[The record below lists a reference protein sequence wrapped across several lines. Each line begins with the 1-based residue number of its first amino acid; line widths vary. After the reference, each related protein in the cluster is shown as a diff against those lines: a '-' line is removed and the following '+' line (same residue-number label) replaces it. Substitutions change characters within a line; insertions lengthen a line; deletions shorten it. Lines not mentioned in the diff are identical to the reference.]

1 MIIQN
6 LDTLFLKV
14 TSETKEIFL
23 PKERFLNDR
32 KVNYLIPCF
41 QDLNS
46 TDGIHTFN
54 GVPLLD
60 DSFRDHIYIDVYEK
74 GKDYKTKNL
83 NCAFIDPENN
93 KRFAFDVVLDFDLSV
108 VKLKTTPLANSYL
121 AMCAIY
127 TADANKIPT
136 PTNNSL
142 TLIAPPTT
150 QASKIKLV
158 DIGGYKLDAQL
169 IKKIEC
175 VNSEDVYIT
184 IRTKNNEN
192 NINDMPLYLLDSN
205 RQFSDNN
212 IYFDSLWIDWDN
224 SYLTVTASKATETI
238 LTFKY

>member
-14 TSETKEIFL
+14 TSETTEIFL
-23 PKERFLNDR
+23 PKERFLTDR
-32 KVNYLIPCF
+32 KVNYFIPCF

-46 TDGIHTFN
+46 TAGIHTFN
-54 GVPLLD
+54 GVQLLD
-60 DSFRDHIYIDVYEK
+60 DSFRDIIYFDAYEK

-83 NCAFIDPENN
+83 NCGFIDDRNN

-108 VKLKTTPLANSYL
+108 LKLKSQPLSNKYL
-121 AMCAIY
+121 ALCAVY
-127 TADANKIPT
+127 TADANKIAT
-136 PTNNSL
+136 PTSNSL

-150 QASKIKLV
+150 PGKIKLV

-175 VNSEDVYIT
+175 INSEDVYLT
-184 IRTKNNEN
+184 IRTKNNDN
-192 NINDMPLYLLDSN
+192 NINDMPLYLLDSD

-212 IYFDSLWIDWDN
+212 IFFDSLWIDWDN
-224 SYLTVTASKATETI
+224 SYLTVTASKATETK